1 MMTVMNVVAFII
13 ALALFVF
20 GIFLMGVAV
29 TLTSF
34 QGLVFFVAILI
45 VTLGIALP
53 IHILKRIDA

>member
-1 MMTVMNVVAFII
+1 MNVVAFII
-13 ALALFVF
+13 ALALFVV

-29 TLTSF
+29 TLTAF

-45 VTLGIALP
+45 VCLGIAVP